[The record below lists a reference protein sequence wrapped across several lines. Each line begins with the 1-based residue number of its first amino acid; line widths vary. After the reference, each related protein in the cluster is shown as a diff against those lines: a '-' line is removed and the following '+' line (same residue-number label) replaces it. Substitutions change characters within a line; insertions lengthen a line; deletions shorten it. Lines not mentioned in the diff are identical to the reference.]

1 MDSPAR
7 MRVTATPPRCFG
19 QDDGADACTPAC
31 HRQKYSDR
39 IPVICEKND
48 KSDIDT
54 IDKKKYLVPND
65 LTVWVHTAALA
76 APCQRHLLFPA

>member
-1 MDSPAR
+1 
-7 MRVTATPPRCFG
+7 MRVTATPPEAPPVRTTALTRARF
-19 QDDGADACTPAC
+19 TPPA
-31 HRQKYSDR
+31 QKYNDR

-65 LTVWVHTAALA
+65 LTVWVHT
-76 APCQRHLLFPA
+76 

>member
-1 MDSPAR
+1 LDS
-7 MRVTATPPRCFG
+7 TA
-19 QDDGADACTPAC
+19 QKAC
-31 HRQKYSDR
+31 HCHATEGRPDRTTALTHARPRRQKYNDR

-65 LTVWVHTAALA
+65 LTVWVHT
-76 APCQRHLLFPA
+76 